1 MLQEGLEPPTLGLL
15 DPCSTK
21 LSYQSRCVPTLGIEP
36 RTFRSSV
43 WRSPNWA
50 RILITMMVNYNWGCT
65 ATEDTSDEKRR
76 NLKWGYLS
84 LNKERLLVQC
94 FSVQAF
100 ISKIVY
106 SFWNLVFTNPHS
118 LKSKLR
124 VLVAS
129 LKGADAGTCLVNSHQ
144 KL

>member
-1 MLQEGLEPPTLGLL
+1 
-15 DPCSTK
+15 
-21 LSYQSRCVPTLGIEP
+21 
-36 RTFRSSV
+36 
-43 WRSPNWA
+43 
-50 RILITMMVNYNWGCT
+50 MMVNYNWGCT

-106 SFWNLVFTNPHS
+106 SF
-118 LKSKLR
+118 
-124 VLVAS
+124 
-129 LKGADAGTCLVNSHQ
+129 
-144 KL
+144 